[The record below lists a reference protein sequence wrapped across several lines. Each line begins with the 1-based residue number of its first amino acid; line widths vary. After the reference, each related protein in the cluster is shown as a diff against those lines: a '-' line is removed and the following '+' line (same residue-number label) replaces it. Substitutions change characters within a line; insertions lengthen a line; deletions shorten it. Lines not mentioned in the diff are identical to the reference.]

1 MLSKKSDSKNQNF
14 KQRNFFHQLPLLMF
28 HPTQFFQSIEKDTNA
43 NRAVKWSFLALFFVS
58 IVVVGFAFMIQR
70 GLDSFSKNSPIAG
83 EPFSF
88 FWAAVAGQALMFF
101 ILIMSVLFIPL
112 THFFVKK
119 FGGKQPWQET
129 VKATFYPLTG
139 WFIFQNI
146 PIVSIFAG
154 LWAIYAMYRGF
165 RVLQR
170 MPQDQVILFF
180 VVSSI
185 VEMVILAII
194 GTILYVILSQ
204 LILI

>member
-1 MLSKKSDSKNQNF
+1 MLSKNTNSKSK
-14 KQRNFFHQLPLLMF
+14 NFFHQLPLLMF
-28 HPTQFFQSIEKDTNA
+28 HPTQFFQSIEKDANA
-43 NRAVKWSFLALFFVS
+43 NRAVKLSFLALFFVS
-58 IVVVGFAFMIQR
+58 IVVVGFAFMIQK

-88 FWAAVAGQALMFF
+88 FWVAVTGQALMFF
-101 ILIMSVLFIPL
+101 ILIMSILFIPL

-154 LWAIYAMYRGF
+154 FWAIYAMYRGF

-170 MPQDQVILFF
+170 MPQNQVILFF

-185 VEMVILAII
+185 VEAVILAII
-194 GTILYVILSQ
+194 GAVLYGIIVLLTAI
-204 LILI
+204 